1 MNISHKDVD
10 KKIYTYIALRRRV
23 EKRYIDGEVKMTKSS
38 EPRIKILLGLL
49 LTSLL
54 LYSAFVHATAF
65 RNFI

>member
-10 KKIYTYIALRRRV
+10 KKNIYIALRRRV

>member
-10 KKIYTYIALRRRV
+10 KKNIYIALRRRV

-38 EPRIKILLGLL
+38 EPRIKILLLGLH